1 MKRILLASI
10 LTLACIGAGTPALA
24 HGHGHHRGNHQGNC
38 ADRDCNGN
46 HGKAAMKKQRGKQ
59 NQCTGEIGDND
70 RARKREISRD
80 SKNNAL
86 SA

>member
-24 HGHGHHRGNHQGNC
+24 HGHGHHRGNHQGSC

-59 NQCTGEIGDND
+59 NQCTGGNWGQ
-70 RARKREISRD
+70 RSGAQKRNQQGQQ
-80 SKNNAL
+80 K
-86 SA
+86 